1 MSNESVQSGFFDSQQ
16 AQTNKEVKK
25 RWWGNKRLGER
36 NTFSLMMV
44 ERKWTSFIL
53 DYAVYCPE
61 GIANF
66 PSNSLP
72 HLFHARCVAFFETI

>member
-36 NTFSLMMV
+36 NTLILMMV
-44 ERKWTSFIL
+44 EGK
-53 DYAVYCPE
+53 
-61 GIANF
+61 
-66 PSNSLP
+66 
-72 HLFHARCVAFFETI
+72 

>member
-16 AQTNKEVKK
+16 AATNKEVKK
-25 RWWGNKRLGER
+25 RWWGNKRLGGKIKVH
-36 NTFSLMMV
+36 L
-44 ERKWTSFIL
+44 ERKWTSFNL

-72 HLFHARCVAFFETI
+72 HLFHARCVSF